1 MRSAFVAAWLAAVP
15 AVAGSP
21 PPDPELLVFLGEM
34 AGEDPEFV
42 QFMESRAAR
51 RALKDAEERAR
62 EEAKRKEDDDE

>member
-15 AVAGSP
+15 AVAEAP

-42 QFMESRAAR
+42 QFMESREAR
-51 RALKDAEERAR
+51 RALRDAAERAR
-62 EEAKRKEDDDE
+62 EEAKPNEDDDE